1 MTNLQG
7 GPVEVAGAAYQRERG
22 AASDA
27 RMWRLRARRWRL
39 SRRDDDLSRA
49 RLSAVR
55 HELAWRDR
63 PW

>member
-1 MTNLQG
+1 MPKVQG
-7 GPVEVAGAAYQRERG
+7 GPVEVAGAAYRSERD

-27 RMWRLRARRWRL
+27 SLWRRRARSWWL
-39 SRRDDDLSRA
+39 GRRDDDVSRA

-55 HELAWRDR
+55 QELAWRER